1 MDNPFE
7 RTIAALEKA
16 NVRYLIVGGVAV
28 VLHGYL
34 RTTADLDLIIDLSEP
49 NVQRAIETL
58 TGLGLRPRLP
68 VRAEE
73 FADAHRRR
81 EWVETKGMT
90 VFSMWDPARPGF
102 SVDLFA
108 DPPLDFDE
116 AFARSLEA
124 TLERTA
130 ARVVSLGDLVEMKR
144 LAGRPRD
151 LEDVLQ
157 LESLA
162 RLGAKEE

>member
-7 RTIAALEKA
+7 RTIAALEMA
-16 NVRYLIVGGVAV
+16 GVRYLVVGGVAV

-34 RTTADLDLIIDLSEP
+34 RTTADLDLLIDLSEP
-49 NVQRAIETL
+49 NALRTIETL

-68 VRAEE
+68 VRAED

-90 VFSMWDPARPGF
+90 VFSMWDPAQPGF
-102 SVDLFA
+102 GVDLFA

-116 AFARSLEA
+116 VYARSLEA
-124 TLERTA
+124 ALEHTS
-130 ARVVSLGDLVEMKR
+130 ARVVSLTDLVEMKR

-151 LEDVLQ
+151 LQDVLE

-162 RLGAKEE
+162 RLGTHTE